1 MLYNYLRSQK
11 SDIERPDTRGPL
23 ASKANNVRGT
33 FETDPI
39 SALGLPSP
47 VTIGSDATIGA
58 ALEAVQRQGNGYVLI
73 VEDAHPR
80 GIMTEREVLMKIVA
94 RDVKYNTNVMEY
106 ASPIRVTLTDNE
118 TIARGVKV
126 MVAEGIDNI
135 PIVDANGRATA
146 VLRTLDVV
154 QFLAEAFPE
163 QLLNLP
169 PRPHQ
174 TLPKPEGG

>member
-1 MLYNYLRSQK
+1 M
-11 SDIERPDTRGPL
+11 

-47 VTIGSDATIGA
+47 VTIGIDATVGA
-58 ALEAVQRQGNGYVLI
+58 ALEAVQRQGSGYVLI
-73 VEDAHPR
+73 VEDAYPR

-94 RDVKYNTNVMEY
+94 RDVKYNTNVMDY
-106 ASPIRVTLTDNE
+106 ASPIPVTLTDKE

-126 MVAEGIDNI
+126 MVAEGTDNI